1 MVVTMRFNLLG
12 NIFNK
17 KRSAVKA
24 GSMLAGE
31 DVITEFSKTK
41 NGFQDHA
48 KIGYVEQTILP
59 LRCIHTYSI
68 LGASRDLSL
77 LVYILQEL
85 TGVFSKSKTGSAYGY
100 YRQFVREDILK
111 EKKSALI
118 ASVGMAKRV
127 DVLSKTTD
135 NFILCHAVPNEFTSG
150 ADVEVWTISKK
161 KVTSIHSYKRLPI
174 QKDVFVNE
182 LHDAIDNHKLKN
194 GLRSHRVY
202 IYGDIILGFDDNNS
216 WPLELV
222 DGFYQLPETELY
234 KSAVELPLLNKKGS
248 SEGGA
253 LTTVFISLFILLC
266 GPAFVFGADHLYKS
280 RFDDEKQ
287 EYIKLTKQINGLDE
301 KGRNSSEVAIWEARD
316 THLRQQFAKKL
327 DTDNLELLVRAVS
340 GAASDYQS
348 KVLVKTIDYSRE
360 LKSRNNLP
368 DYHFRLELLI
378 LKSPLLSEGEAIDAI
393 YRSLGGALADV
404 TDEFVTPGTPRE
416 HVSLG
421 RHYYRVEFVGRF
433 TDKQIKEGGEYAKS

>member
-1 MVVTMRFNLLG
+1 MLFKLMG
-12 NIFNK
+12 KIFSK

-24 GSMLAGE
+24 GAMLAGE
-31 DVITEFSKTK
+31 DVITEFSQTK
-41 NGFQDHA
+41 YGFQDHT

-59 LRCIHTYSI
+59 LRRIHSYSI
-68 LGASRDLSL
+68 LGVNRDFSL
-77 LVYILQEL
+77 LVYVLQEL
-85 TGVFSKSKTGSAYGY
+85 TGFLGKSKAGSAYGY

-111 EKKSALI
+111 NKKSALI

-127 DVLSKTTD
+127 DAISRTTD
-135 NFILCHAVPNEFTSG
+135 NFILCHAVQNELSTGS
-150 ADVEVWTISKK
+150 DVEVWTITQK
-161 KVTSIHSYKRLPI
+161 KVSSIHSYKRLPT

-182 LHDAIDNHKLKN
+182 LHDALDNHKLKN
-194 GLRSHRVY
+194 ALRGHKVF
-202 IYGDIILGFDDNNS
+202 IYGDNLLGFNDNNA
-216 WPLELV
+216 WPLELI
-222 DGFYQLPETELY
+222 DGFYQLPESELY
-234 KSAVELPLLNKKGS
+234 KSAVELPLLSNKVKG
-248 SEGGA
+248 ENGGLA
-253 LTTVFISLFILLC
+253 SLFIAVIILLL
-266 GPAFVFGADHLYKS
+266 GPAFVFGANHIYES
-280 RFDDEKQ
+280 RFNAEKQ
-287 EYIKLTKQINGLDE
+287 EYINLTKQINGLD
-301 KGRNSSEVAIWEARD
+301 KVGRNSSQVAIWEARD

-327 DTDNLELLVRAVS
+327 DTDNLELLVRAIS

-348 KVLVKTIDYSRE
+348 KVLVKTIDYSRS

-378 LKSPLLSEGEAIDAI
+378 LKSPLLTEGEAIDAI

-433 TDKQIKEGGEYAKS
+433 TDRQIKEGGLNNAKS